1 MQQDIF
7 PVQGWMV
14 LLTFKGKCNESALQN
29 RLKSF
34 WFQGNSFYS
43 LGCCNTGVQLQL
55 LLQPPT
61 TRIITLMVM
70 LPTKYKVDIDDRF
83 QLKMFFPGLDAFPK
97 RTLIIHTGI
106 KYFYVIIFIDAWA
119 SPAPTLEWCFPCQDR
134 LYFHTTL
141 TTVIN
146 LESSRP
152 RQIYPQFRPNFKILT
167 KLGNPQT
174 SGTPWDQISPPP
186 SHFVSASRTLSPRQP
201 SVQSTFH
208 LWNQLQRR
216 L

>member
-14 LLTFKGKCNESALQN
+14 LLTFKGKCNDSTLQN

-55 LLQPPT
+55 LLHPPP

-106 KYFYVIIFIDAWA
+106 KCFYVIIFIDAWA
-119 SPAPTLEWCFPCQDR
+119 SPAPTLEWCFPCDQDR

-152 RQIYPQFRPNFKILT
+152 RQIYPQFQPNFTISTEFQNFDQTWIHLGT
-167 KLGNPQT
+167 K
-174 SGTPWDQISPPP
+174 
-186 SHFVSASRTLSPRQP
+186 
-201 SVQSTFH
+201 
-208 LWNQLQRR
+208 
-216 L
+216 